1 MALKDRRACPPC
13 CKNPTECDHCG
24 EKCIPR
30 YLCVNATITGPYG
43 ECHCDSID
51 MRIFPTSGCGW
62 SGEVYCGEDSLT
74 VTVTLE
80 KLRGTCFTHVVVPEI
95 ELDTMFEG
103 VIQDVAFTGTDYNGV
118 EYDVTITPAQMVENP
133 LAYGNCPIC
142 SCATCLP
149 AAFCVFFTDLYGEIY
164 SATLNWDCTSRQYPV
179 VEVTDGMSV
188 EILLGT
194 DTCKLT
200 VNATG
205 GSVDI
210 NLESSEPD
218 PTDGGIICLESTG
231 YVTKGKPPFASIEQP
246 GIITA
251 TIAVP
256 TGTVRVVEKSCNGAC
271 TACPDATPN
280 NGECCPYLPESLE
293 LTVRC
298 TSTGGCD
305 ETQTVTAFYSLGYT
319 YTFRFCDIAE
329 DIVIVLDCESDLI
342 TENEWTVTLTSAT
355 HGGRGTRKA
364 NLILC
369 PGILIHAVFS
379 LTIFGMG
386 TYTFD
391 ITATR

>member
-80 KLRGTCFTHVVVPEI
+80 TLRGTCFTHVVVPEI

-218 PTDGGIICLESTG
+218 PTDGGIICLESAG
-231 YVTKGKPPFASIEQP
+231 YVTKGTSPFASIEQP
-246 GIITA
+246 GIIAA
-251 TIAVP
+251 TISVP
-256 TGTVRVVEKSCNGAC
+256 TGTVRVVEKSCNGTC
-271 TACPDATPN
+271 TACAPSRSCSCSSFVDTSDSLTLSATD
-280 NGECCPYLPESLE
+280 GSG
-293 LTVRC
+293 
-298 TSTGGCD
+298 S
-305 ETQTVTAFYSLGYT
+305 
-319 YTFRFCDIAE
+319 
-329 DIVIVLDCESDLI
+329 
-342 TENEWTVTLTSAT
+342 VTLSRPSPLDNFLEYKGTGWGDFFTITIACDPDGHPGQLGLMVLHEPGSACV
-355 HGGRGTRKA
+355 TRIDTYWIDTQECSPLEA
-364 NLILC
+364 HFTGVDFC
-369 PGILIHAVFS
+369 PTVVDLVVT
-379 LTIFGMG
+379 L
-386 TYTFD
+386 
-391 ITATR
+391 